1 MLDAAGGSS
10 SASSASTSAP
20 VACQVPANTDRVN
33 DAVGK
38 IRDLTGDDG
47 FLGTS
52 RNDHMHEVADT
63 FGGLTPVERDAVVAQ
78 LSDADLKGLADD
90 IDSGGILGRQGL
102 SADETRDLF
111 NDLAAGLS
119 GPQLARVSNAFGD
132 REDVAAIADSVSRFA
147 TTEAKIGYVQAM
159 AGRTTDG
166 LNSDTDVS
174 LGLTTLRASDAE
186 AAAVGKV
193 LGSLSGS
200 SFDRAVSSLS
210 SEQLAAVVKSSADPT
225 TYTSTTMYGASVS
238 GSYQADTL
246 KGLLEAAATSA
257 DASVKARVFA
267 EGGKQLGEIAGSNHL
282 LAPNV
287 TADDEAAKVRDG
299 LKSIL
304 DSDVTGVVRQLE
316 TSDRYGGALSNFV
329 TETLKQG
336 EDGQKA
342 IGGYIAKLQTGE
354 ALNENPIA
362 RLDAQANGYY
372 RNAQDLGYFAGATQ
386 VGVAKV
392 AASNKEQA
400 ELIGSIFKSAVG
412 LATGP
417 AGPVAGAAV
426 GLYTD
431 AAVKEAVDALGAGD
445 ASLKDTFY
453 ELAFPRDPATH
464 QAYEGPAERDYDSA
478 LGRVLDANR

>member
-10 SASSASTSAP
+10 SVSSSTSASTTS
-20 VACQVPANTDRVN
+20 QVQVNTNRVD
-33 DAVGK
+33 DAVNK

-47 FLGTS
+47 FLGTG

-63 FGGLTPVERDAVVAQ
+63 LGGLSPAERNAVVSK
-78 LSDADLKGLADD
+78 LSDGDLKGLAEDFNA
-90 IDSGGILGRQGL
+90 GGVFGHQGL
-102 SADETRDLF
+102 SADEKRDVF
-111 NDLAAGLS
+111 NDLANGLS
-119 GPQLARVSNAFGD
+119 GAQLARVSKAFGE
-132 REDVAAIADSVSRFA
+132 REDVAALADSVSRFA
-147 TTEAKIGYVQAM
+147 TPDAKVGYVQAM
-159 AGRTTDG
+159 ASRTTDG
-166 LNSDTDVS
+166 LKGEIDVNIGVTISQNSDAD
-174 LGLTTLRASDAE
+174 

-193 LGSLSGS
+193 LGSLTGAN
-200 SFDRAVSSLS
+200 FDRAVQSLS
-210 SEQLAAVVKSSADPT
+210 NEQLAAVVKSSTDPT
-225 TYTSTTMYGASVS
+225 TYTSTSGYSASIS
-238 GSYQADTL
+238 GSYKADTL
-246 KGLLEAAATSA
+246 KSVLEAAATSK

-287 TADDEAAKVRDG
+287 TAKDEAAKVRDG
-299 LKSIL
+299 LKAIL

-336 EDGQKA
+336 EVGQKA

-354 ALNENPIA
+354 KLNENPIA

-392 AASNKEQA
+392 AASNKEKA

-417 AGPVAGAAV
+417 AGPVVGAGV

-431 AAVKEAVDALGAGD
+431 AAVKEAVDALGSGD

-453 ELAFPRDPATH
+453 ELAFPHDPATH
-464 QAYEGPAERDYDSA
+464 DAYEGPAERDYDSA
-478 LGRVLDANR
+478 LSRVLDANR